1 MIDSLGVFPNGVHG
15 YASVGPHAVVV
26 YLAAIALT
34 IAFAAVGSCRKD
46 RK

>member
-1 MIDSLGVFPNGVHG
+1 MIDSLGIFPNGFHG
-15 YASVGPHAVVV
+15 HATVGPHAVVV

-34 IAFAAVGSCRKD
+34 IAFAAVGSYRKD